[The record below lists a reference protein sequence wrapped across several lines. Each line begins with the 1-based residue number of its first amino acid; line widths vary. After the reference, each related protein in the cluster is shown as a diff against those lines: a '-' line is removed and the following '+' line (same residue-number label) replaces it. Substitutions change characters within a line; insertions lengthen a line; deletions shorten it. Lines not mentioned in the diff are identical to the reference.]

1 MALDDPAELARAA
14 AAVAESP
21 ALLVTCHIG
30 PDGDALGSMLG
41 FAVAARAAGKRVEA
55 SFGEPFVV
63 ADPYRYLPLDLLVP
77 PGEVDRSAPVAV
89 AFDAGSLDRLGSLA
103 PAFAEAEASIVVDH
117 HASNTRFGTVNL
129 IDPVAAASAEV
140 AIRLIDELGWPID
153 EVAATC
159 FHTGLVTDTGR
170 FQYSNT
176 AGVTLRTA
184 ARLVEAGARPEE
196 IGRHVYEETPFGYLR
211 CAGSV
216 LTRAVLEPG
225 HRLVWSVLRQSDLVE
240 AGIELVDT
248 DPLIDALRVAR
259 ESDVAVLGK
268 EMEDG
273 RVKLSLR
280 SRGRVDVGAIAVD
293 LGGGGHH
300 NASGFTHPGPIEAA
314 IDEVRRRLPAPVP
327 DSA

>member
-1 MALDDPAELARAA
+1 VALDDPAELSRAA
-14 AAVAESP
+14 AAIAGSP
-21 ALLVTCHIG
+21 SLFVTCHVG

-41 FAVAARAAGKRVEA
+41 FGMAAAAAGKRVQA

-63 ADPYRYLPLDLLVP
+63 GDTYRYLPLDLLVP
-77 PGEVDRSAPVAV
+77 PGEVDGSPQVAV

-103 PAFAEAEASIVVDH
+103 PTFARAPVSIVVDH
-117 HASNTRFGTVNL
+117 HESNTRFGTINL
-129 IDPVAAASAEV
+129 IDGQAAASAEV
-140 AIRLIDELGWPID
+140 AIRLMDELGWPID
-153 EVAATC
+153 EPVATC
-159 FHTGLVTDTGR
+159 LHTGLVTDTGR

-176 AGVTLRTA
+176 SGETLRTA
-184 ARLVEAGARPEE
+184 ARMVESGARPEQ
-196 IGRHVYEETPFGYLR
+196 IGKHVYEEAPFGYLR

-216 LTRAVLEPG
+216 LARAVLEPE
-225 HRLVWSVLRQSDLVE
+225 HRLVWSVLTRADLVE
-240 AGIELVDT
+240 SGIDLADT

-314 IDEVRRRLPAPVP
+314 IGEVRRRLPEPPSGPA
-327 DSA
+327 

>member
-1 MALDDPAELARAA
+1 VALDDPTALSRAA
-14 AAVAESP
+14 ATIAGSP
-21 ALLVTCHIG
+21 SLLVTCHVG

-41 FAVAARAAGKRVEA
+41 FGMAAATAGKRVQA

-63 ADPYRYLPLDLLVP
+63 GDTYRYLPLDLLVP
-77 PGEVDRSAPVAV
+77 PGEVDAGAQVAV

-103 PAFAEAEASIVVDH
+103 PAFTRAPVSIVVDH
-117 HASNTRFGTVNL
+117 HASNTRFGTINL
-129 IDPVAAASAEV
+129 IDADAAASAEV

-153 EVAATC
+153 EPVATC
-159 FHTGLVTDTGR
+159 LHTGLVTDTGR

-176 AGVTLRTA
+176 RGETLRTA
-184 ARLVEAGARPEE
+184 ARMVEAGARPEL

-216 LTRAVLEPG
+216 LDRAVLEPE
-225 HRLVWSVLRQSDLVE
+225 HRLVWSVLRRTDLVE
-240 AGIELVDT
+240 SGIDLADT

-314 IDEVRRRLPAPVP
+314 IDAIRRRLPEPPSGPA
-327 DSA
+327 